1 MSYVPVQPASAFF
14 MSSHQASEKQ
24 RPTALGR
31 LRGHSRRIA
40 FCILIGALLGFV
52 HVDQTSAADPSVGP
66 VTGLP
71 MPRFVSLKSDKV
83 NLREGPTKE
92 HRTKWIYQRANLPV
106 EIVAESENWRRI
118 RDSDGTEGWVLHS
131 LLIGKRYV
139 LISPWQVDI
148 PVPLYSDESEGARV
162 EAQLMPDV
170 LAFVHSCGQ
179 VWCRI
184 SGPDFDGYVEKTQL
198 WGVYPDEQFD

>member
-1 MSYVPVQPASAFF
+1 MRNF
-14 MSSHQASEKQ
+14 
-24 RPTALGR
+24 ALY
-31 LRGHSRRIA
+31 S
-40 FCILIGALLGFV
+40 LIGVVLGYGQT
-52 HVDQTSAADPSVGP
+52 DQARAADTPIGP

-71 MPRFVSLKSDKV
+71 VPRFVSLKSDKV

-131 LLIGKRYV
+131 LLIGRRYV
-139 LISPWQVDI
+139 LVSPWRVDM
-148 PVPLYSDESEGARV
+148 PVPLYSEARAGSRV
-162 EAQLMPDV
+162 VAQLMPDV
-170 LAFVHSCGQ
+170 LALVRSCDL

-184 SGPDFDGYVEKTQL
+184 SGPDYDGYIDKTQL